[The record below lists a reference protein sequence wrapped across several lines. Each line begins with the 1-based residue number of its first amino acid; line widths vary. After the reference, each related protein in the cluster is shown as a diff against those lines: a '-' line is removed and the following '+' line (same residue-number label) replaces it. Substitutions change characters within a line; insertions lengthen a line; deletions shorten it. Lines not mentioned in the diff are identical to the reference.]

1 MLNQDLIS
9 RRDLLHGV
17 FHKSEHHK
25 SVSAS
30 QATAC
35 DMPNHPSF
43 GGLPLEAIQ
52 SDFTPDML
60 RAEAERLGLD
70 VDNME
75 QEALLAAIC
84 LCMQEQRER

>member
-1 MLNQDLIS
+1 MLNLGLMS
-9 RRDLLHGV
+9 RRDLLHGA
-17 FHKSEHHK
+17 FFKTEHHK
-25 SVSAS
+25 SASAS
-30 QATAC
+30 QVTPC
-35 DMPNHPSF
+35 EMPKQPSF

-70 VDNME
+70 ADNME

-84 LCMQEQRER
+84 LCMQEQRGE